1 MPRFILRRVLL
12 AIPIIFGVSLVVFL
26 TVKIMHGDPVA
37 ALLGP
42 HASAHAR
49 KALYARYGLD
59 KPVPLQYVTW
69 LTHAVR
75 GDLGDSISRGTTVL
89 PIVRSALY
97 NTLVLTL
104 AASVISLVGG
114 VILAVIAAFGPGR
127 LSRRLAAFLGMFSVS
142 MPQYSLGVVLI
153 VIFSAHLHMFPAGG
167 MRDVIN
173 GGKLWSHLVL
183 PSIAAAAIPM
193 GIIARM
199 FSAALLETQSE
210 AWVENLRSRGLR
222 RSRMLLHFMHG
233 SLAALL
239 TIAGL
244 QIGYLLGGVIYVEV
258 VFSWPGLGSLIYD
271 SISKRDM
278 PVIQAGV
285 LISALA
291 FVLVNIMVDVSRA
304 ALDPRLRQAA
314 TGE

>member
-1 MPRFILRRVLL
+1 
-12 AIPIIFGVSLVVFL
+12 
-26 TVKIMHGDPVA
+26 
-37 ALLGP
+37 
-42 HASAHAR
+42 
-49 KALYARYGLD
+49 
-59 KPVPLQYVTW
+59 
-69 LTHAVR
+69 
-75 GDLGDSISRGTTVL
+75 
-89 PIVRSALY
+89 
-97 NTLVLTL
+97 
-104 AASVISLVGG
+104 
-114 VILAVIAAFGPGR
+114 
-127 LSRRLAAFLGMFSVS
+127 
-142 MPQYSLGVVLI
+142 
-153 VIFSAHLHMFPAGG
+153 
-167 MRDVIN
+167 
-173 GGKLWSHLVL
+173 
-183 PSIAAAAIPM
+183 
-193 GIIARM
+193 
-199 FSAALLETQSE
+199 
-210 AWVENLRSRGLR
+210 
-222 RSRMLLHFMHG
+222 MHG